1 MRANYGYADGTG
13 EFYLTIDTD
22 KCNGCGDCVEACPQ
36 GIFEL
41 SLDDYDELKAIV
53 KMEFAHSLS
62 YECLGFD
69 QRCTKESTNC
79 HTACV
84 KDAIAHSW

>member
-41 SLDDYDELKAIV
+41 SLDDTNVNFGQLQELITLR
-53 KMEFAHSLS
+53 ML
-62 YECLGFD
+62 
-69 QRCTKESTNC
+69 
-79 HTACV
+79 
-84 KDAIAHSW
+84 I